1 MAENQRQGIVS
12 DGRRTLR
19 LSTLGAALLTATQ
32 AWAIGFGD
40 IMLHSRVGEPV
51 RAEVPISADPGE
63 NIEASC
69 FSLAQ
74 LGGSDLPVVSSA
86 RTKLVREG
94 NNYRLHITGSK
105 PVSEPV
111 FLIGLRAGCGVDLQ
125 RDYVLMPA
133 EPLVLA
139 SVAPAA
145 AGGGEAP
152 TGGARSRSAPIQ
164 EWRASEGDTL
174 EGIAETLIPDNLVQ
188 QRRMLAALK
197 RANPQ
202 LRGRPALADGTPVA
216 IPDIRQRIPAE
227 RDTLPQQQ
235 ARAPSEPPPPP
246 PPKPSP
252 SPKVTKPVA
261 AAKSGKTDRVLLGAP
276 PADIQ
281 PGEKAAPTKG
291 SREELDERMLKMEA
305 TIQSLNTQIE
315 ALDKALALTTEALA
329 LQQKLQAAQA
339 AAGGVPAPIA
349 KPPEPPAATGDSGW
363 LEVLLSALAGGIVAS
378 AIVHFL
384 GRRRERHADEVP
396 PLAAGGQQQRAE
408 PARHDPAPTLPP
420 VLRAPSHGMPK
431 AGNAPGPDI
440 RLDDFSKV
448 PNELRTVD
456 VRVNEDDSAI
466 ALAEIMLTFGRV
478 QGAAE
483 TLARH
488 IEESSPKN
496 PRPWLMLLDLYRRSG
511 MRGEY
516 TKLLP
521 AVRRNFNLDVPA
533 WQDLETTAS
542 GLRSLEDFKHV
553 AERVKATWGTQEG
566 MDYLYELVH
575 DNRDGQRS
583 GFPLEVVEEIVL
595 LMLVLEE
602 AYGLQPK
609 S

>member
-1 MAENQRQGIVS
+1 MSYE
-12 DGRRTLR
+12 RTVR
-19 LSTLGAALLTATQ
+19 LSTLGAALLTATH

-40 IMLHSRVGEPV
+40 IVLHSRVGEPL
-51 RAEVPISADPGE
+51 RAEVPISAEAGD

-74 LGGSDLPVVSSA
+74 PGGSDLPVISNA
-86 RTKLVREG
+86 RIRLVREG

-105 PVSEPV
+105 PVSEPIY
-111 FLIGLRAGCGVDLQ
+111 LIGLRAGCGIDLQ
-125 RDYVLMPA
+125 RDFVLMPP

-139 SVAPAA
+139 TVASGVASGADAPA
-145 AGGGEAP
+145 GE
-152 TGGARSRSAPIQ
+152 ARSRTAPIQ

-174 EGIAETLIPDNLVQ
+174 EGIAETLIPDNLAQ

-235 ARAPSEPPPPP
+235 ARERSEPPPPKP
-246 PPKPSP
+246 PA
-252 SPKVTKPVA
+252 PKVAKPVA
-261 AAKSGKTDRVLLGAP
+261 SAKTGKTDRVLLGAP

-281 PGEKAAPTKG
+281 PGEKAAPPKG

-339 AAGGVPAPIA
+339 AAGVPAPLP
-349 KPPEPPAATGDSGW
+349 KPPEPPPTTTGDSGW
-363 LEVLLSALAGGIVAS
+363 LDVLLSALAGGIVAA

-384 GRRRERHADEVP
+384 GRRRENRMGEEL
-396 PLAAGGQQQRAE
+396 PLAISGHHQRAK
-408 PARHDPAPTLPP
+408 PARPVPAPTLSPMLQATSGGIAKADK
-420 VLRAPSHGMPK
+420 VAEPSVH
-431 AGNAPGPDI
+431 
-440 RLDDFSKV
+440 LDGFSKV
-448 PNELRTVD
+448 PNDLRAVD
-456 VRVNEDDSAI
+456 VRFNEDDSAI

-478 QGAAE
+478 QGAAD

-533 WQDLETTAS
+533 WQDLESTVS

-566 MDYLYELVH
+566 MDYLYDLVH

-602 AYGLQPK
+602 AYGLQAK